1 MITQETKSITVSVQ
15 VNAKAENVWKFWTS
29 PEHITKWNCASPDWH
44 SPRAK
49 HDLRVGGRFNFR
61 MEAKDGSMGFDFEG
75 TYYVVKPNQYLEY
88 TMDDGRKV
96 KITFEELDGKT
107 FITETFDAETTNSLE
122 LQQNGWQ
129 SILDNFKSYTE
140 SNI

>member
-1 MITQETKSITVSVQ
+1 
-15 VNAKAENVWKFWTS
+15 
-29 PEHITKWNCASPDWH
+29 
-44 SPRAK
+44 
-49 HDLRVGGRFNFR
+49 
-61 MEAKDGSMGFDFEG
+61 
-75 TYYVVKPNQYLEY
+75 
-88 TMDDGRKV
+88 MDDGRKV